1 MVTIQRFTSVSNGM
15 GGYIESWVNHL
26 DYDGVIDQLSGNEK
40 VIANQLS
47 PTSTHVLI
55 GPYVEGIKEQDRVL
69 FQNKIYDVKNIDD
82 PMNLHRHL
90 EILLEYKG
98 VLQNG

>member
-15 GGYIESWVNHL
+15 GGYIEDWVNHM

-40 VIANQLS
+40 VVANQLS

-55 GPYVEGIKEQDRVL
+55 GSVVDITEKDRVV
-69 FQNKIYDVKNIDD
+69 FEGKVYDVKNVDD

-90 EILLEYKG
+90 ECLLEYKG
-98 VLQNG
+98 VLQDD